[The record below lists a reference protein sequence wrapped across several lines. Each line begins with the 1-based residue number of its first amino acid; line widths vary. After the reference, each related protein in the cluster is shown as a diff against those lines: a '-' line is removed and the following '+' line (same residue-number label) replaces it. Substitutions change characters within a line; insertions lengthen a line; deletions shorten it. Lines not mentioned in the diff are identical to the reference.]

1 MRTTL
6 FMAAEHRC
14 GAEQVSAYEMKAYRS
29 HVDPDFPRGGA
40 FTGPQSGAKPLSVD
54 GLINVA
60 ARSTIRTGVT

>member
-29 HVDPDFPRGGA
+29 HVDPDFPRGG
-40 FTGPQSGAKPLSVD
+40 
-54 GLINVA
+54 
-60 ARSTIRTGVT
+60 RSRNHNQGRSPSRSMG